1 MVAPIEDD
9 TEGEVNIEDVE
20 EEPAKFKKC
29 PGDPTEAEL
38 EQHRTSHL
46 PFRAWCKWCVMGR
59 GNGTPHSN
67 TGQTSRIP
75 RIGLDYFYII
85 EGKVQMKHESELS
98 EGELESKRSDGS
110 VLKCIL
116 LRDWDNKA
124 IWAHM
129 VPQKGADEEAYTAR
143 LIASSDV
150 QWLGYSR
157 ITFKI

>member
-20 EEPAKFKKC
+20 EERAKFKKC

-59 GNGTPHSN
+59 GTGTPHPN

-85 EGKVQMKHESELS
+85 EGKDQMKHESELS

-110 VLKCIL
+110 VLKLKLILVAFQGCITHVL
-116 LRDWDNKA
+116 KKNFC
-124 IWAHM
+124 
-129 VPQKGADEEAYTAR
+129 G
-143 LIASSDV
+143 
-150 QWLGYSR
+150 
-157 ITFKI
+157 FKIELKKMHKFSK